1 MKQIVP
7 YSKNIIFNNKISE
20 ITSISLEHTFNSDED
35 EIYGDFIVSGEYKS
49 HELSVNKESFN
60 YKLPFNV
67 DITEN
72 IIKESLKM
80 DIVDFAYDI
89 LKDNTLKVDID
100 FSIEAEEKESI
111 SEDTTEVLPFIEPEV
126 DRDEIVD
133 IMPLEESS
141 KSVVIEQTS
150 TKEDSYITYKVYI
163 VRELDTFESIA
174 LKYNVSDSF
183 IKEYNKVDSL
193 SYGDKLLIPIY
204 GD

>member
-100 FSIEAEEKESI
+100 FSIEAKEKESI

-150 TKEDSYITYKVYI
+150 TKEDSYITYKVHI

>member
-100 FSIEAEEKESI
+100 FSIEAKEKESI